1 MLFYKKITA
10 IAASKGIDSIIVRS
24 DAIPIENE
32 IGAPINRSTKKL
44 EQSTMIFDHS
54 IFILLDELMLVNVLS
69 LCCECYQQ
77 YPLKDKAT

>member
-1 MLFYKKITA
+1 
-10 IAASKGIDSIIVRS
+10 
-24 DAIPIENE
+24 
-32 IGAPINRSTKKL
+32 
-44 EQSTMIFDHS
+44 MIFDHS